1 MVATFCQFTWP
12 QRRVRRSYPYFW
24 TIVSLPEERAER
36 LREELKA
43 TARIILIALVIDTIE
58 QVIELKT
65 SYPAEVPFVACC

>member
-1 MVATFCQFTWP
+1 
-12 QRRVRRSYPYFW
+12 
-24 TIVSLPEERAER
+24 LPEERAER